1 MSLRERK
8 RQQARERIVGAAY
21 DLFAE
26 RGFDAVTVADI
37 AARAE
42 VGRTTF
48 FRYFGDKQ
56 EVVFADEQR
65 HADRL
70 GAVRESTD
78 GDATTLPAAMVL
90 VRAIVLAISEE
101 VVADPVRYAAH
112 DRLVNR
118 HPELRDRMHR
128 KHDHLTGVL
137 EETLAARGAD
147 PGMAA
152 LAARLGIACFEA
164 ARRTAAGDAAALS
177 AALLHNFDTLD
188 ELGSAPVSAEPV
200 VSRARR

>member
-8 RQQARERIVGAAY
+8 QQQARERIVGAAY

-26 RGFDAVTVADI
+26 RGFDAVTVTDI

-70 GAVRESTD
+70 DRLRAS
-78 GDATTLPAAMVL
+78 ATGEATTLPAATLPAAMVL
-90 VRAIVLAISEE
+90 VRTIVLAISDE

-128 KHDHLTGVL
+128 KHDRLIGEL
-137 EETLAARGAD
+137 EEMLKTRGAD
-147 PGMAA
+147 TETAA

-164 ARRTAAGDAAALS
+164 ARRAAHGDADALPSALQRAFNALS
-177 AALLHNFDTLD
+177 AF
-188 ELGSAPVSAEPV
+188 GSDG
-200 VSRARR
+200 

>member
-8 RQQARERIVGAAY
+8 QRRARERIVEAAY

-37 AARAE
+37 AERAE

-56 EVVFADEQR
+56 EVAFADEQR

-70 GAVRESTD
+70 GALREA
-78 GDATTLPAAMVL
+78 ATGSAATLPAAMVL
-90 VRAIVLAISEE
+90 VRTIVCAISGE
-101 VVADPVRYAAH
+101 VVADAGRYAAH
-112 DRLVNR
+112 DRLVER

-128 KHDHLTGVL
+128 KHDRLVGEL
-137 EETLAARGAD
+137 EELLAERGA
-147 PGMAA
+147 GTETAA

-164 ARRTAAGDAAALS
+164 ARRTAGGDAG
-177 AALLHNFDTLD
+177 ALLPALRRAFDA
-188 ELGSAPVSAEPV
+188 LGTPAPDG
-200 VSRARR
+200 